1 MSSGAKIFL
10 GGLVLLFVV
19 MLFWLV
25 SGYNYARRMD
35 EEVNKQWAEIENH
48 LKRRYD
54 LIPNLVNTVK
64 GYAKHEKELFSNIA
78 EARKAYFTGGSQATR
93 AKAAGKIE
101 GFLSRL
107 LMLQERY
114 PNLKAN
120 QNFLKLQ
127 DSLEGTENRIATART
142 RYNESVKALNA
153 YARSFFGQMICSWAG
168 VQKREYFEIERPEE
182 RENPTVDFSE

>member
-1 MSSGAKIFL
+1 MSSGAKIFI
-10 GGLVLLFVV
+10 GVLVLSLLGMFFS
-19 MLFWLV
+19 LI

-35 EEVNKQWAEIENH
+35 EDVNKQWAEIENH

-64 GYAKHEKELFSNIA
+64 GYAKHEKELFGNIA
-78 EARKAYFTGGSQATR
+78 ESRKAYFSGGSQAAR
-93 AKAAGKIE
+93 AKAAGKLE

-107 LMLQERY
+107 LVLQEQY
-114 PNLKAN
+114 PDLKAN

-153 YARSFFGQMICSWAG
+153 YARSFFGQMICSWAD
-168 VQKREYFEIERPEE
+168 VEKREYFEIEKPGE